1 MSYCEKFGFD
11 AAGRSALLATM
22 ELAQGDHVHAQLLQ
36 QLVIGPQAGSIVDLF
51 YARMLKRPAIAAII
65 CEGGFDLAR
74 LKCAQTEHLLSL
86 GVEFHTAEYFE
97 RRLRV
102 GLAHA
107 WAGVPLGLTQ
117 AGYRLMQ
124 QLLIDHIPKGRMDAA
139 ARDTLIAF
147 VIKITGLDLALT
159 IESYHGAQVQSLEQS
174 VQSLRREGGRL
185 YRQANIDALTGV
197 ATRRHVLAL
206 LQERLQVSPPNAEPL
221 SLIMVDVDFFKRI
234 NDHYGHTVGDSALR
248 GIAARIKAT
257 VRDTDEVGRYGG
269 EEFVA
274 VLPDTSL
281 TIACEVAERMREHVV
296 ATPIH
301 CEGRRINV
309 SISIGLTQA
318 AAKESV
324 DNLIARADGAL
335 YCAKKQGRNRAIV
348 EQDGRYRP
356 AQNKTSALR
365 ARLQPQIEP
374 AANEESSAARAAKR
388 QRPLS

>member
-36 QLVIGPQAGSIVDLF
+36 QLVIGPRAGSIVDAF
-51 YARMLKRPAIAAII
+51 YARMLKRPAVAAII
-65 CEGGFDLAR
+65 CGGGFDLDR
-74 LKCAQTEHLLSL
+74 LKCSQAEHLLSL
-86 GVEFHTAEYFE
+86 GVDFHTAEYFE

-124 QLLIDHIPKGRMDAA
+124 QLLIDHIPTDRLDAPS
-139 ARDTLIAF
+139 RDALIAF
-147 VIKITGLDLALT
+147 VIKITGLDLTLT
-159 IESYHGAQVQSLEQS
+159 IESYHGAQVQSLEES

-185 YRQANIDALTGV
+185 YRQANIDALTSV
-197 ATRRHVLAL
+197 ATRQHVLAM
-206 LQERLQVSPPNAEPL
+206 LQEHLQISQANARPL
-221 SLIMVDVDFFKRI
+221 SLLMVDVDFFKQI
-234 NDHYGHTVGDSALR
+234 NDHYGHIVGDFALR
-248 GIAARIKAT
+248 GIAARIKAS

-274 VLPDTSL
+274 VLPGTPL
-281 TIACEVAERMREHVV
+281 TIACEVAERMRESVG

-301 CEGRRINV
+301 CEGRRLNV
-309 SISIGLTQA
+309 SISLGVAQA

-324 DNLIARADGAL
+324 DKLIARADGAL
-335 YCAKKQGRNRAIV
+335 YYAKKQGRNRAMV
-348 EQDGRYRP
+348 EQDGRYRS
-356 AQNKTSALR
+356 AHILALR

-374 AANEESSAARAAKR
+374 APSEESSAVRAAKK
-388 QRPLS
+388 